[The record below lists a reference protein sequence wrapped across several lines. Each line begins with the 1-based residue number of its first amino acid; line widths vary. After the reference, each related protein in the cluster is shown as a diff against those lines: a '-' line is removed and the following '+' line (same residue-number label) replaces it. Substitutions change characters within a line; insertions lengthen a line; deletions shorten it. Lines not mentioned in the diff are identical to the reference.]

1 MKIESVRKV
10 ISIFKVI
17 APEYKE
23 MPEEELRVWV
33 ELSEPYISESRFGK
47 FYYQAL
53 AYLTAHKMSL
63 NAPAKKTEEEN
74 SSISTSVKD
83 TMNVAS
89 FSEGSTS
96 ISFNNPSTSS
106 AGGSSPADA
115 EYLLTAY
122 GLQFLDICKRC
133 IVPVVISGMQAG

>member
-10 ISIFKVI
+10 IAILKAI

-23 MPEEELRVWV
+23 MGEDDLRIWV
-33 ELSEPYISESRFGK
+33 ELSEPYISESKYGK
-47 FYYQAL
+47 LYYQAL
-53 AYLTAHKMSL
+53 AYLTAHKLSL
-63 NAPAKKTEEEN
+63 NAPVEKKEEGG
-74 SSISTSVKD
+74 SISTSVKS

-106 AGGSSPADA
+106 SGGSSSADA
-115 EYLLTAY
+115 EYLQTVY
-122 GLQFLDICKRC
+122 GLQFMDIKKQC
-133 IVPVVISGMQAG
+133 IVPIAIAGMRMG

>member
-1 MKIESVRKV
+1 MKIESARKV
-10 ISIFKVI
+10 IGIIKVI
-17 APEYKE
+17 APEYEE
-23 MPEEELRVWV
+23 MEENSLRAWV
-33 ELSEPYISESRFGK
+33 DLSEPYVNEEKFGN

-53 AYLTAHKMSL
+53 AYLAAHKMSL
-63 NAPAKKTEEEN
+63 NTPVKKTEGEG

-106 AGGSSPADA
+106 SGGSSSADA
-115 EYLLTAY
+115 EYLLTSY

-133 IVPVVISGMQAG
+133 IVPISVSGMKRM

>member
-10 ISIFKVI
+10 VSILKVI
-17 APEYKE
+17 APEYKGMNE
-23 MPEEELRVWV
+23 DELRIWV
-33 ELSEPYISESRFGK
+33 ELSEPYISESRFGSL
-47 FYYQAL
+47 YYQAL

-63 NAPAKKTEEEN
+63 NAPVKKTEEEGG
-74 SSISTSVKD
+74 SISTSVKD

-106 AGGSSPADA
+106 GGSSSSADA
-115 EYLLTAY
+115 EYLLTSY

-133 IVPVVISGMQAG
+133 IVPVVISGMRAG

>member
-10 ISIFKVI
+10 IAILKAI

-23 MPEEELRVWV
+23 MGEDDLRIWV
-33 ELSEPYISESRFGK
+33 ELSEPYISESKYGK
-47 FYYQAL
+47 LYYQAL
-53 AYLTAHKMSL
+53 AYLTAHKLSL
-63 NAPAKKTEEEN
+63 NAPVEKKEEGG
-74 SSISTSVKD
+74 SISTSVKS

-106 AGGSSPADA
+106 SGGSSSADA
-115 EYLLTAY
+115 EYLLTSY
-122 GLQFLDICKRC
+122 GLQFMDIKKQC
-133 IVPVVISGMQAG
+133 IVPIAIAGMRMG

>member
-1 MKIESVRKV
+1 MKIESARKV
-10 ISIFKVI
+10 IGIIRVI
-17 APEYKE
+17 SPEHKE
-23 MPEEELRVWV
+23 MKEDDLRVWV
-33 ELSEPYISESRFGK
+33 ELSEPYVSEEKFGK

-63 NAPAKKTEEEN
+63 NAPVKKTEGEG

-106 AGGSSPADA
+106 GGSEFSADA

-133 IVPVVISGMQAG
+133 IMPIAVSGMKRG